1 MKPLRI
7 TRFLL
12 LIPMATFCVWMLN
25 SCQVVELVISG
36 TTYYETEITTKDNQL
51 IAGQIGGQRS
61 SNLPSGAKT
70 SGGIMHYC
78 RHYRDV
84 SLSLYQDLQFLHHV
98 FLH

>member
-12 LIPMATFCVWMLN
+12 IAMAAFCVWTFN

-61 SNLPSGAKT
+61 SNQD
-70 SGGIMHYC
+70 HQ
-78 RHYRDV
+78 
-84 SLSLYQDLQFLHHV
+84 YQDRRRTKKKSRV
-98 FLH
+98 RKSNT